1 MAQNSIEAPQ
11 IWDIDVL
18 PEIEALSHKFTST
31 MTTIFSKHGMEIKS
45 STEDATQI
53 LLHSSKKK
61 LRELIS
67 KHNSELFSFMMHP
80 EKLPSMINVAET
92 IFRKYGQDA
101 TSIKG
106 HTTQQMLKD
115 LQLDVS
121 LEPMVA
127 YFDDGL
133 KQLRGD
139 GALQDFM
146 KQLRWVFSQYRIIG
160 EEVLR
165 LETVLFQKMEVL
177 DKLQNRIP
185 LVTGLA
191 ENEALP
197 ELIGAFSK
205 YATHVYVS
213 SHFEET
219 YTQLVEEYK
228 KWNMCRQLVCMPN
241 SMAQG
246 KEPQCSICLMEPISN
261 AIVPCGHTFCGN
273 CSKKQSTTCFM
284 CRGQIRE
291 RIKLYFT

>member
-11 IWDIDVL
+11 LWDIDAL
-18 PEIEALSHKFTST
+18 PEIEELSGKFTST
-31 MTTIFSKHGMEIKS
+31 MSTIFSKHGMEIKS
-45 STEDATQI
+45 STEDATQL

-80 EKLPSMINVAET
+80 EKLPSIINIAET

-101 TSIKG
+101 PTIKG

-115 LQLDVS
+115 LHLDMS
-121 LEPMVA
+121 LEQMVA

-133 KQLRGD
+133 KQLQGE

-146 KQLRWVFSQYRIIG
+146 KQLRWIFSQYRIIG

-185 LVTGLA
+185 MVTGLA

-205 YATHVYVS
+205 YATHVYAS

-219 YTQLVEEYK
+219 YRQLVEEYK
-228 KWNMCRQLVCMPN
+228 KWSMCRQLVCMPHT
-241 SMAQG
+241 MAQA

-273 CSKKQSTTCFM
+273 CSKKQNTTCFM